1 MLAQSRPA
9 LMSTVPPARQR
20 GATLLIT
27 LVVLVTM
34 MLAIAALIRTVDT
47 TNVIA
52 GNLSFK
58 EASIHSAD
66 AGIEA
71 AGAWL
76 EANAGSNLQVDNT
89 SAGYHSFIG
98 NPTPATTTTPAQTW
112 DNYWTNA
119 LQPWGVV
126 TLTPN
131 PDAAGN
137 KVSYTIHRLC
147 PATGAPMTTSN
158 VCASSTQMVGAAS
171 GATSQ
176 GAGQVALIPV
186 VQQYYRITV
195 QVIGPRN
202 TVSYVQAVVV
212 L

>member
-1 MLAQSRPA
+1 M
-9 LMSTVPPARQR
+9 PPARQR

-58 EASIHSAD
+58 EASIHSGD

-71 AGAWL
+71 ASAWL
-76 EANAGSNLQVDNT
+76 EANAGVNLQADNPGF
-89 SAGYHSFIG
+89 GYHSFVG
-98 NPTPATTTTPAQTW
+98 NPAPNQTW
-112 DNYWTNA
+112 DTYWNNV
-119 LQPWGVV
+119 LLPWGVV
-126 TLTPN
+126 TRPK
-131 PDAAGN
+131 DAADN
-137 KVSYTIHRLC
+137 VVSYTIHRLC
-147 PATGAPMTTSN
+147 PIKGAPNAIDPATNIAN

-195 QVIGPRN
+195 QIIGPRN